1 MEQVDKTI
9 NLIKENKW
17 IHYGIIIA
25 IGIIL
30 SLPLV
35 NIQIRDTHDG
45 VLHLLRLI
53 GTVDTLKIGQIPPL
67 VNQNYCNGAGYAMNL
82 FYAPMVTYI
91 PLIIKL
97 VTNSYAVAL
106 KIFGGIAII
115 LSGITMYQFMY
126 SVTKNRIIAI
136 FSSIFYM
143 VAPYKLANVYKRY
156 AIGEFTASIFIP
168 FVFMGLYNL
177 FEQKGEKHYFI
188 AIGAIGLALSHSVTT
203 EYIAL
208 FSLVYIL
215 LNIKK
220 IKEKN
225 VLKNIIVNVLFI
237 ILITL
242 FFYLPLLEATSSA
255 DYTITNNEKM
265 MTNGESAQ
273 ANTISFTEL
282 FVFNN
287 SRQEGWEVTVIIG
300 IITSAILISTVFV
313 GKKVKNEYRSFYMI
327 NIIFA
332 LVSIFM
338 ASILFPWKIMP
349 NFLCKLQ
356 FPWRMIGFSTFF
368 ISFICGINL
377 YIIVKELAKKDTIR
391 LLLIIILSTTMIAE
405 SIFIMSK
412 FYTKDNSL
420 DEKYEASILENP
432 KISHLRINRDY
443 MPYKALV
450 LQNTYV
456 LEREDKTYVLNGNT
470 EIIEENKNNLND
482 VIKIHNAKKGDILEF
497 PYYYYVGYELKIE
510 TEQGKENTYTLI
522 ESDNGYLSY
531 VFDEDMENATIT
543 ISYKGTIIQKI
554 SYMIS
559 AVSVILFAVYVIFYI
574 IKENKKLEKVNDKKL
589 F

>member
-1 MEQVDKTI
+1 MEKVDKTI
-9 NLIKENKW
+9 KLIKENKW
-17 IHYGIIIA
+17 IHYGIIIV

-30 SLPLV
+30 SLPLA

-67 VNQNYCNGAGYAMNL
+67 VNQNYCNGSGYAMNL
-82 FYAPMVTYI
+82 FYAPLVTYI

-97 VTNSYAVAL
+97 FTNSYSIAL
-106 KIFGGIAII
+106 KIFGGLCIV
-115 LSGITMYQFMY
+115 LSGITMYHFMY

-143 VAPYKLANVYKRY
+143 AAPYKLANVYKRY

-177 FEQKGEKHYFI
+177 FEQRGKKHYFI

-208 FSLVYIL
+208 FCLVYIL

-220 IKEKN
+220 LKEKVIVKKIIIN
-225 VLKNIIVNVLFI
+225 VIFI

-242 FFYLPLLEATSSA
+242 FFYLPLIEATSSA
-255 DYTITNNEKM
+255 DYTITNNDKM

-273 ANTISFTEL
+273 ANTISFLEL
-282 FVFNN
+282 FVFND
-287 SRQEGWEVTVIIG
+287 SRQEGWEVTAIIG
-300 IITSAILISTVFV
+300 IITTVILISTMFV
-313 GKKVKNEYRSFYMI
+313 GKNVESNYKSFYMI

-349 NFLCKLQ
+349 SFLCKLQ

-377 YIIVKELAKKDTIR
+377 YIILKKITKRDVIR
-391 LLLIIILSTTMIAE
+391 ILVVITLSVTMITE
-405 SIFIMSK
+405 SIIIMSK
-412 FYTKDNSL
+412 FYTKDNTL
-420 DEKYEASILENP
+420 DEKYESSILENP
-432 KISHLRINRDY
+432 KISHMRINRDY

-456 LEREDKTYVLNGNT
+456 LEREDRTYVLNGNT
-470 EIIEENKNNLND
+470 EIIEENKNDLTD
-482 VIKIHNAKKGDILEF
+482 VVKIQNSKKGDILEF
-497 PYYYYVGYELKIE
+497 PYYYYVGYDLKIE
-510 TEQGKENTYTLI
+510 TGNKMVTSKPV
-522 ESDNGYLSY
+522 ESGNGYLSY
-531 VFDEDMENATIT
+531 ILTEDMENAIIT
-543 ISYKGTIIQKI
+543 VNYNGTTIQKVSYIVSAI
-554 SYMIS
+554 SI
-559 AVSVILFAVYVIFYI
+559 ILFTVYI
-574 IKENKKLEKVNDKKL
+574 IKETKTSGENND
-589 F
+589 